1 MDPILDDASAL
12 LPLTVTTVAP
22 DQDGVLVGGSNWHYR
37 INTEWHIGGQSSG
50 IQELASLIGRRVTD
64 LALETH
70 GEYRDLRLTFDDS
83 RSLTAVSDFPYGEW
97 IFSITAPGDPQGL
110 PVFDLSGPC

>member
-1 MDPILDDASAL
+1 VDPLLADASSH

-22 DQDGVLVGGSNWHYR
+22 DPDGVLVGGADWHYR
-37 INTEWHIGGQSSG
+37 INTDWRLEGPGSEG
-50 IQELASLIGRRVTD
+50 KELDSLIGHRVAA
-64 LALETH
+64 LSLETH
-70 GEYRDLRLTFDDS
+70 GEYRDLLLAFDDG

-97 IFSITAPGDPQGL
+97 IFSITDPQADHDL